1 MFLLSPVLPLY
12 FPLLSDRSHFYFHYI
27 YDISSLL
34 LHKLYKKGE
43 TGERSDLKVI
53 AKKPIYAKDAG
64 QFVQF
69 TSRFEEPVYVKKGEK
84 TADGKSLLGLISLSI
99 QPGQEIEITS
109 RADLAGLQDQ
119 LFQSDLFE
127 NAD

>member
-1 MFLLSPVLPLY
+1 M
-12 FPLLSDRSHFYFHYI
+12 
-27 YDISSLL
+27 
-34 LHKLYKKGE
+34 
-43 TGERSDLKVI
+43 KVI